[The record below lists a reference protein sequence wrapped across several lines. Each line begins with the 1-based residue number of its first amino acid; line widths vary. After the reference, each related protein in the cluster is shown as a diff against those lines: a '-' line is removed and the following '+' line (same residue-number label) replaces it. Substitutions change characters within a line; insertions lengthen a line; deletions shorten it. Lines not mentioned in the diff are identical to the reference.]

1 MRKGKGSILA
11 VILVIVILFGAIGL
25 CVALFKKSST
35 EETTA
40 ERIIEIKE
48 TDGVL
53 TVAQRKSLDGG
64 ADIKYNGEIYRLSQ
78 INEEENV
85 YSHAS
90 DDNIFVCK
98 YVGVNTQDG
107 FYRTWNKVND
117 DYVTKA
123 LLNSALS
130 DYSTD
135 SDVSKA
141 ITAALTNYMQ
151 SSEVQDLLTSA
162 LASYIKSSDMKNLIT
177 CEMLSP
183 GEQLNLGFNTM
194 YAVQCYDDSNNLAD
208 FQIVNGTKNGK
219 TGRFALVFVG
229 KNYYDSLIL
238 YQTGSALVSN
248 LAATSGG
255 STGIKPASDSCRIKY
270 YKIGGKVL

>member
-1 MRKGKGSILA
+1 MRKGKGSVLA

-151 SSEVQDLLTSA
+151 SSEVQNLLTDA

-183 GEQLNLGFNTM
+183 GEQLTLGFNTM
-194 YAVQCYDDSNNLAD
+194 YAVQCYDESMNLAD

-229 KNYYDSLIL
+229 QNYYDSLIL

-255 STGIKPASDSCRIKY
+255 STGIKPANNSCRIKY
-270 YKIGGKVL
+270 YKLGGKVI